1 MSETGLLPA
10 YLIVGTDG
18 VKRDHAVSRMKARLE
33 KSGMVEF
40 NLDERDM
47 KDPDIESIIGSLN
60 TFPMGS
66 EFRLVILDGCSKL
79 AKAVSEPLVGYLAS
93 PSPTTVCLII
103 ADSLAKNT
111 RLYKAIAKIDKK
123 AIVDC
128 SGTKRWELP
137 RRVQQMATQRGKSIS
152 TAAAEELVSRS
163 GENTRMLDNDLAKLA
178 QMVESPQIELA
189 DVERWIVR
197 TAEIQPW
204 DFLNAVS
211 ARDMRRSLELFKL
224 LPSKSYVWTYTL
236 LCGRIRELIVAKALD
251 ARGRNAQ
258 APVLAGQESP
268 DLGTSLFDG
277 RARRSARGCGRCGA
291 RTQGFGRFSGCAFAL
306 DYEHL
311 EKIVMIPAYLT
322 NSFYPFVRERAIVG
336 ACMTSPCLRG
346 VIHFLQGT
354 RKELQKWQTSSLRR
368 SVSAPMRQLAC
379 VTRLSSPSSR
389 R

>member
-47 KDPDIESIIGSLN
+47 TKDPDIESIIGSLN

-79 AKAVSEPLVGYLAS
+79 AKAVSEPLVEYLAS
-93 PSPTTVCLII
+93 PNPTTVCLII

-123 AIVDC
+123 AVIDC

-137 RRVQQMATQRGKSIS
+137 RRVQQMATQHSKSIS

-178 QMVESPQIELA
+178 QMVEAPQNEAA

-197 TAEIQPW
+197 TAEVQPW
-204 DFLNAVS
+204 TFSMRSRPVTCDALSSSSIYCPPRATCGLTHCCAAAS
-211 ARDMRRSLELFKL
+211 ASLS
-224 LPSKSYVWTYTL
+224 LP
-236 LCGRIRELIVAKALD
+236 KALD
-251 ARGRNAQ
+251 ARGQGRE
-258 APVLAGQESP
+258 LAATLKLQSWQVKNH
-268 DLGTSLFDG
+268 LTW
-277 RARRSARGCGRCGA
+277 ARRFSMAELVAALEGA
-291 RTQGFGRFSGCAFAL
+291 VDVELALRVRPTLRPRFCSGLRTS
-306 DYEHL
+306 
-311 EKIVMIPAYLT
+311 
-322 NSFYPFVRERAIVG
+322 
-336 ACMTSPCLRG
+336 
-346 VIHFLQGT
+346 
-354 RKELQKWQTSSLRR
+354 
-368 SVSAPMRQLAC
+368 
-379 VTRLSSPSSR
+379 
-389 R
+389 

>member
-18 VKRDHAVSRMKARLE
+18 VKREHAISRMKARLE

-47 KDPDIESIIGSLN
+47 TKDPDIESIIGSLN

-79 AKAVSEPLVGYLAS
+79 AKAVSEPLVEYLAS

-123 AIVDC
+123 VVIDC

-137 RRVQQMATQRGKSIS
+137 RRVQQMASQHGKSIS

-178 QMVESPQIELA
+178 QMVEVPQIELA
-189 DVERWIVR
+189 DVER
-197 TAEIQPW
+197 W

-211 ARDMRRSLELFKL
+211 ARDMRRSLELFGL
-224 LPSKSYVWTYTL
+224 LPAKSYVWTYTL

-251 ARGRNAQ
+251 ARGQGRE
-258 APVLAGQESP
+258 LAATLKLQSWQVKNH
-268 DLGTSLFDG
+268 LTW
-277 RARRSARGCGRCGA
+277 ARRFSMTELVAALEGAVDVELALKGSADSE
-291 RTQGFGRFSGCAFAL
+291 TAL
-306 DYEHL
+306 L
-311 EKIVMIPAYLT
+311 LWIT
-322 NSFYPFVRERAIVG
+322 NI
-336 ACMTSPCLRG
+336 LR
-346 VIHFLQGT
+346 
-354 RKELQKWQTSSLRR
+354 KS
-368 SVSAPMRQLAC
+368 
-379 VTRLSSPSSR
+379 
-389 R
+389 